1 MLALGVEPDFNLG
14 KCTTVSYRL
23 FF

>member
-14 KCTTVSYRL
+14 KCITVSYRL